1 MPIYF
6 SIEFPWNETSEGVPW
21 PLMSLYRNCFF
32 FRERKGVLKVDQ
44 SVKLSWFRLSAG
56 VVCPYS
62 PAPDEI

>member
-1 MPIYF
+1 MA
-6 SIEFPWNETSEGVPW
+6 THVTVPE
-21 PLMSLYRNCFF
+21 LLF

-44 SVKLSWFRLSAG
+44 SVKLSWCRLSAG